1 MSGLSR
7 PAKRHG
13 VADTQT
19 IARLQEQV
27 TNLRNIL
34 ERMLTPTRPQGGF
47 FMRTVQ
53 SSEYAAERQR
63 MIDYLWKGAYE
74 DAVSEIL
81 EANPDLESYMA
92 TRTGG
97 MEAQQHLPPPGEARH
112 AASARLR
119 TRSNFLAGLLAR
131 VRSKYIVPKHQ
142 LLLSIEAE
150 HKQVPL
156 RFWDMLSTV
165 RVLLSHN
172 WTEGLIEEALRC
184 WPGPSYPSLE
194 YVSMAAFDNFT
205 EQLNYDATHTADT
218 QGLRIDMTN
227 WATIFLPADSA
238 PGYNFAAQPGVSLL
252 AQTFKAGFD
261 KYSVAELC
269 MPDHAD
275 IVAARDARWDCAF
288 GDGGIEAGTFF
299 SRPLYLPPC
308 QHSAFYQ
315 DPIPGRLQSSYEDVE
330 AELDEMREHAMH
342 KHSNWVFVGGDG
354 LAIMRLNHTLARKY
368 FKYLD
373 TAPVVIPVQ
382 GEHPHGTCHV
392 LHMGWRPYWPL
403 LQGLVGAA
411 NHKECSGDELSS
423 HPH

>member
-47 FMRTVQ
+47 FMRTLQ

-81 EANPDLESYMA
+81 EANPDLDGYMA

-112 AASARLR
+112 AAAARLR

-194 YVSMAAFDNFT
+194 YVSMAAFQFDNFT
-205 EQLNYDATHTADT
+205 EQLNYDATHTTDT
-218 QGLRIDMTN
+218 
-227 WATIFLPADSA
+227 
-238 PGYNFAAQPGVSLL
+238 
-252 AQTFKAGFD
+252 
-261 KYSVAELC
+261 
-269 MPDHAD
+269 
-275 IVAARDARWDCAF
+275 
-288 GDGGIEAGTFF
+288 
-299 SRPLYLPPC
+299 
-308 QHSAFYQ
+308 
-315 DPIPGRLQSSYEDVE
+315 
-330 AELDEMREHAMH
+330 
-342 KHSNWVFVGGDG
+342 
-354 LAIMRLNHTLARKY
+354 
-368 FKYLD
+368 
-373 TAPVVIPVQ
+373 
-382 GEHPHGTCHV
+382 
-392 LHMGWRPYWPL
+392 
-403 LQGLVGAA
+403 
-411 NHKECSGDELSS
+411 
-423 HPH
+423 